1 MKRKIML
8 GGRVVLAL
16 IFLAGAAKAQVEFTL
31 KPQVHGS
38 LPGLKTLYSESRF
51 ENGPPVSAESVKKR
65 PWVAALEIFFPINA
79 GVWAFD
85 RYVLNKDY
93 SRISWASWKRNLSHG
108 WIWDPDSFSTSFATH
123 AYHGSQYFKTARS
136 LGMNF
141 WESLSYAAGGY
152 VMWGYFFETDPP
164 SINDLIMTTLGG
176 INLGEIEFRLSS
188 LVRARTATGGER
200 TWRKIAAFLI
210 DPIRGLNRLMFGD
223 SAQMGPG
230 GGQGE
235 GPVHGTLSFSGK
247 FVSETSTLS
256 SLKFSPGLDLS
267 LIYGMD
273 SSGIAFRK
281 PFDLFFL
288 TGDIRYRR
296 PKGFLNLNTYGL
308 WFGQELGGRG
318 GPRHVLGIFQH
329 YDFIND
335 EIIHMG
341 GTSLTGG
348 LVSLFPLSGGTELKT
363 SAQLGWVVLG
373 GSKNPYVHTGERDY
387 NYGTG
392 GTARAQA
399 WLSSPKFGTLAFR
412 LAHFQLFTI
421 KASAPTEADVGHD
434 IMTFLEVSYTLPVSS
449 ALGLRV
455 EYGLDDRR
463 QHFDGH
469 PSARANLSRI
479 GAAVEVRF

>member
-1 MKRKIML
+1 
-8 GGRVVLAL
+8 
-16 IFLAGAAKAQVEFTL
+16 
-31 KPQVHGS
+31 
-38 LPGLKTLYSESRF
+38 
-51 ENGPPVSAESVKKR
+51 
-65 PWVAALEIFFPINA
+65 
-79 GVWAFD
+79 
-85 RYVLNKDY
+85 
-93 SRISWASWKRNLSHG
+93 
-108 WIWDPDSFSTSFATH
+108 
-123 AYHGSQYFKTARS
+123 
-136 LGMNF
+136 
-141 WESLSYAAGGY
+141 
-152 VMWGYFFETDPP
+152 
-164 SINDLIMTTLGG
+164 
-176 INLGEIEFRLSS
+176 
-188 LVRARTATGGER
+188 
-200 TWRKIAAFLI
+200 
-210 DPIRGLNRLMFGD
+210 
-223 SAQMGPG
+223 
-230 GGQGE
+230 
-235 GPVHGTLSFSGK
+235 
-247 FVSETSTLS
+247 
-256 SLKFSPGLDLS
+256 
-267 LIYGMD
+267 MD